1 MEPPAVKEAPPPP
14 PLPAAEEEAMLSATA
29 AMAKEAAVAFQ
40 GRRYADCAEVLTE
53 LLKKKEGDP
62 KVRDSSL
69 LSYYY
74 SLSVGER
81 GGLVAL
87 GV

>member
-14 PLPAAEEEAMLSATA
+14 QPAAEEEAMLSATA